1 LAGFLQKGKE
11 QEAEDA
17 NSTRASSAC
26 TGASSMN
33 MHSLGAVLGDGHQ
46 GSSRRSQTEQAL
58 AAVESWVSELRNA
71 PQGGVRESVEKQVQH
86 LHCCSLTLLW
96 SSPLRHFPFLN
107 PVHTL
112 QAKRGFNKV
121 WARAIRSLPSD
132 KETDTDEDGRRRFDF
147 HQVSDNPPVLL
158 GRIPYDTQ
166 TTSPPSL
173 CINSGHRIHGRTAP
187 QPRWLHY

>member
-1 LAGFLQKGKE
+1 LETATKAAAEEAKPSKRWRRSRAGFRSCAMRHK
-11 QEAEDA
+11 AVCV
-17 NSTRASSAC
+17 RASK
-26 TGASSMN
+26 
-33 MHSLGAVLGDGHQ
+33 
-46 GSSRRSQTEQAL
+46 SRCNIC
-58 AAVESWVSELRNA
+58 AAAHE
-71 PQGGVRESVEKQVQH
+71 
-86 LHCCSLTLLW
+86 HCCAAARFVIS
-96 SSPLRHFPFLN
+96 RFN

-187 QPRWLHY
+187 PPRWLHC